1 MDVEQPAVQPPV
13 TSVKVTHCFSV
24 APERV
29 FDAWLD
35 PDLVRQWFAPGLGE
49 MVRVDVD
56 PQVGGKFSFVQRRGE
71 DDVDHVGTYLE
82 LDRPRRLAFT
92 WSVPQDSDDTSRVV
106 IDIAPLET
114 GSELTLTHELH
125 PDWADY
131 AERTEEAWSKMLQAM
146 DEALGST
153 FALPE

>member
-1 MDVEQPAVQPPV
+1 MDIEQPVEQPPV
-13 TSVKVTHCFSV
+13 TNVSVTHRFD
-24 APERV
+24 AGPERV

-35 PDLVRQWFAPGLGE
+35 PDSVRQWFGPGLGE

-92 WSVPQDSDDTSRVV
+92 WGVPQDSDDISRVV
-106 IDIAPLET
+106 IDIAPREE

-131 AERTEEAWSKMLQAM
+131 AERTEEAWSKMLDAM

>member
-1 MDVEQPAVQPPV
+1 MDVEQPVVQPPV
-13 TSVKVTHCFSV
+13 TSVKVTHRFEA

-29 FDAWLD
+29 FDAWLT
-35 PDLVRQWFAPGLGE
+35 PDSVRQWFGPGLGE

-56 PQVGGKFSFVQRRGE
+56 PQVGGKFSFVQKRGE

-92 WSVPQDSDDTSRVV
+92 WGVPQDSDDISRVV
-106 IDIAPLET
+106 IDIAPLED

-125 PDWADY
+125 PDWTDY

-146 DEALGST
+146 DEALAST